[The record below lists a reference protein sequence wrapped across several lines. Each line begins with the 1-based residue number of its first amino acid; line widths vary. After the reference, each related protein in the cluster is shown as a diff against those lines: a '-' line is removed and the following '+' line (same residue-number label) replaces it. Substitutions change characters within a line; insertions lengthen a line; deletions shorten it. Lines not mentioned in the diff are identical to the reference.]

1 MQTPYH
7 LSHQGSPMELCTR
20 AKRREVLG
28 MVSKGWKAKFQQC
41 KLELGETQNYI
52 FKAQRRSPKQIFFF
66 IRYPP
71 WVGYKDVRNTE
82 GRPRKRRQ
90 LTEQRESKKQREGTK
105 DSQGKT
111 KNGENFQGLLNFA
124 IGSSL
129 LITKAIMFLMPSKD
143 HTHDLT

>member
-1 MQTPYH
+1 MQTGAGRDP
-7 LSHQGSPMELCTR
+7 EL
-20 AKRREVLG
+20 
-28 MVSKGWKAKFQQC
+28 Q
-41 KLELGETQNYI
+41 
-52 FKAQRRSPKQIFFF
+52 FKAQKRSPKQIFFF

-71 WVGYKDVRNTE
+71 RVGYKDVRNTE
-82 GRPRKRRQ
+82 VRPRKRRQ

-105 DSQGKT
+105 DSQGKN

-129 LITKAIMFLMPSKD
+129 LVTKAIMFLMPSKD

>member
-28 MVSKGWKAKFQQC
+28 MVSKGWTAKFQQC
-41 KLELGETQNYI
+41 KLELGETQNYNS
-52 FKAQRRSPKQIFFF
+52 KLRRDHQSRFFSSLG
-66 IRYPP
+66 IPP

-82 GRPRKRRQ
+82 VRPRKRRQ

-105 DSQGKT
+105 DSQGKN

-129 LITKAIMFLMPSKD
+129 LVTKAIMFLMPSKD